1 VNEVLTHRRSRLYAA
16 TRKLVKSKLI
26 DSTWTMDGSVKIKL
40 LDKTIVSLT
49 REEDVEKHVP
59 GASDVLQGFLGDV
72 NPSRSSTPFPR

>member
-1 VNEVLTHRRSRLYAA
+1 
-16 TRKLVKSKLI
+16 
-26 DSTWTMDGSVKIKL
+26 MDGSVKIKL